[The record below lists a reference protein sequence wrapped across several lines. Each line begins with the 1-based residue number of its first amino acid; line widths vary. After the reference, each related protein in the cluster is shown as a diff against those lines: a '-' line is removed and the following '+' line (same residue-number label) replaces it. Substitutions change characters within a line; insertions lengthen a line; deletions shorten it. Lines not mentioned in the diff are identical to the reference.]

1 MKSLICSLAR
11 SYCSGIVR
19 IFGGEEVGLVLRS
32 YGNTHHSKAPQS
44 ISIFVPIPLLLVQ
57 ELAGQAAHEQG

>member
-1 MKSLICSLAR
+1 M
-11 SYCSGIVR
+11 
-19 IFGGEEVGLVLRS
+19 GLVLGS

-57 ELAGQAAHEQG
+57 ELAGQAGSRTRLKESYN